1 MKNGMTALLKF
12 RWTPETYLAHER
24 TAATKSEYLAGEIFA
39 MAGASEAHNLIVTN
53 LIACLRPQLRARGCK
68 IYPSDMRIKISATG
82 LYTYP
87 DLTIVCGPA
96 RFDDKQHDV
105 LLNPTVL
112 CEVLSPATEA
122 YDRDKKFE
130 HYRRLRSLTEYLL
143 IAQDVS
149 HVEHYVRQPD
159 DRWLLTEVR
168 ETQDVI
174 TLSSVG
180 CRVALADVYE
190 QVEIPAAAGGPG
202 ATQGE

>member
-1 MKNGMTALLKF
+1 MI
-12 RWTPETYLAHER
+12 
-24 TAATKSEYLAGEIFA
+24 AARNS
-39 MAGASEAHNLIVTN
+39 
-53 LIACLRPQLRARGCK
+53 
-68 IYPSDMRIKISATG
+68 
-82 LYTYP
+82 
-87 DLTIVCGPA
+87 
-96 RFDDKQHDV
+96 
-105 LLNPTVL
+105 
-112 CEVLSPATEA
+112 
-122 YDRDKKFE
+122 E

-190 QVEIPAAAGGPG
+190 QVEIPAAAGLVVGSS
-202 ATQGE
+202 TE